1 MDVLTFRRETHSA
14 CLNFW
19 SITGSQRRSES
30 KARSS
35 ALRRE
40 AQDSRDGRSSGESLG
55 LTSWDEMTLNS
66 FQRKGRADGSRTKRN
81 QDKSE
86 DGKAKDDD
94 GTEATPQNKRHQRLP
109 VPRVG
114 PLSSSRRPSSSKND
128 EFHNTLHKHHSYIL
142 QSETPH
148 SRQGTSIPPFYAPS
162 LTYAPVNDSRATATY
177 SPSGPQL
184 PISQI
189 WISSTTHSPRS
200 TLIGP
205 RLPLSRL
212 LESTASFCARRPLRV
227 SDAKTDWYEN
237 GNRHFN
243 AGLR

>member
-94 GTEATPQNKRHQRLP
+94 GKEATPQNKRHQRLP

-114 PLSSSRRPSSSKND
+114 PLSSSRQAPKAMNSIIHCTNSLRRRTSYND
-128 EFHNTLHKHHSYIL
+128 WKHLIPGKAHSF
-142 QSETPH
+142 
-148 SRQGTSIPPFYAPS
+148 R
-162 LTYAPVNDSRATATY
+162 
-177 SPSGPQL
+177 
-184 PISQI
+184 
-189 WISSTTHSPRS
+189 RS
-200 TLIGP
+200 TPP
-205 RLPLSRL
+205 RLCPSQ
-212 LESTASFCARRPLRV
+212 
-227 SDAKTDWYEN
+227 
-237 GNRHFN
+237 
-243 AGLR
+243 